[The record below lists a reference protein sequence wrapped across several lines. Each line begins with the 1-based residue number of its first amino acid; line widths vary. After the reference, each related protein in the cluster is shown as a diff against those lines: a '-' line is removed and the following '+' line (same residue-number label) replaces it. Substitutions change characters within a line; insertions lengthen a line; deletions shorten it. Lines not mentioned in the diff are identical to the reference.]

1 MVINVNAKSNKGA
14 NKVFVLL
21 MAISI
26 LFISLRLTP
35 TILAIKQLAYSV
47 LVPNLQISSDIFTK
61 AGGFILNLS
70 NIIKVNQ
77 ENISLRN
84 EIFELTQKLSDYQ
97 SVLDDN
103 MRLRQLLKIQETKNV
118 RPVFANI
125 IIREPSQWYQWVIIN
140 KGSTDGI
147 EKNAP
152 VIAVLLNGDIC
163 VFGRIF
169 EVYETTA
176 KVALLTNS
184 LISVPVQIKNVD
196 VDCIAEGFNSH
207 YLKLSYVPQTSNIK
221 AGEQI
226 VTSPLSDVFERGIKV
241 GKITDVV
248 KTDYGQYQDIIV
260 EPYSQTQ
267 SIYEI
272 AVLLEK

>member
-1 MVINVNAKSNKGA
+1 MITNVSSKSNRNA
-14 NKVFVLL
+14 DKVFILL
-21 MAISI
+21 VAVSV

-35 TILAIKQLAYSV
+35 TILAVKQIAYSV
-47 LVPNLQISSDIFTK
+47 LVPNLQLSSDLFTK
-61 AGGFILNLS
+61 TSGFILNLS

-77 ENISLRN
+77 ENVSLKN

-103 MRLRQLLKIQETKNV
+103 SRLKQLLSLRETKTV
-118 RPVFANI
+118 KPVFANI

-140 KGSTDGI
+140 KGSSDGI
-147 EKNAP
+147 EINAP

-184 LISVPVQIKNVD
+184 LISVPVQIRNVNI
-196 VDCIAEGFNSH
+196 DCIAEGYNSH
-207 YLKLSYVPQTSNIK
+207 YLKLTYVPQTVEINN
-221 AGEQI
+221 GEQI
-226 VTSPLSDVFERGIKV
+226 VTSPLSGVFDKGINV
-241 GKITDVV
+241 GRITDVI
-248 KTDYGQYQDIIV
+248 KTSYGQYQDILV

-272 AVLLEK
+272 AVLLKK

>member
-1 MVINVNAKSNKGA
+1 MVININAKSNKSA
-14 NKVFVLL
+14 NKVFIFLV
-21 MAISI
+21 AISI

-61 AGGFILNLS
+61 AGGFVLNLS

-103 MRLRQLLKIQETKNV
+103 MRLRQLLKIQETKHAK
-118 RPVFANI
+118 PVFANI

-140 KGSTDGI
+140 KGSIDGI

-163 VFGRIF
+163 AFGRIF
-169 EVYETTA
+169 EVYGTTA

-184 LISVPVQIKNVD
+184 LISVPVQIKNAD
-196 VDCIAEGFNSH
+196 IDCIAEGFNSH

-221 AGEQI
+221 PGEQI
-226 VTSPLSDVFERGIKV
+226 VTSPLSDVFEKGIKV

-248 KTDYGQYQDIIV
+248 KTNYGQYQDIIV